1 MRFLSRNREIGYDN
15 AIQTARDR
23 AAEFQEEDDMIL
35 ADKIITLRKKAG
47 WSQEELASQLGVTR
61 QSVSKWEGAQSV
73 PDLDKVVQMSRL
85 FGVSTDYLL
94 KDELEEEEFVGS
106 EAEETPLRRVTMEQ
120 AARYLALRK
129 ACAPKIALAVAM
141 CIVSPV
147 VIIFLAALADA
158 GLGGISED
166 LAAGLGVSVILV
178 LVAIAVGMFL
188 SCGAKTK
195 EFDFLEKEPFETEY
209 GVSGMVRERRK
220 AYEPTA
226 SRCTILGVV
235 LCILAVVPL
244 MLGVGLASSDVAA
257 LLVRVAPADV
267 YAAAAVDA
275 LLLLVACGVG
285 VLVWSGTYTGAMDQ
299 LLEEGDYTR
308 KKKARS
314 GVMSTV
320 SLIYWLSVT
329 AIFLFYT
336 FGPKGNGQ
344 PQYSWFIWAVGGVLY
359 AAVMGIV
366 SLVLYHKDIR
376 NGCKK
381 KRGRTLCSILNT

>member
-1 MRFLSRNREIGYDN
+1 MHFLSRNREIGYDN

-94 KDELEEEEFVGS
+94 KDELEEEEFVES
-106 EAEETPLRRVTMEQ
+106 EADEAPLRRVTMEQ

-141 CIVSPV
+141 CIASPV
-147 VIIFLAALADA
+147 VIIFLSAMADA

-235 LCILAVVPL
+235 LCILAVVSL

-366 SLVLYHKDIR
+366 SLVLYHKD
-376 NGCKK
+376 KM
-381 KRGRTLCSILNT
+381 

>member
-23 AAEFQEEDDMIL
+23 AIEIQEEDDMIL

-94 KDELEEEEFVGS
+94 KDELEEEEFVES
-106 EAEETPLRRVTMEQ
+106 EADEAPLRRVTMEQ

-141 CIVSPV
+141 CIISPV
-147 VIIFLAALADA
+147 VIIFLSAMADA

-336 FGPKGNGQ
+336 FGPRGNGQ
-344 PQYSWFIWAVGGVLY
+344 PRYSWFIWAIGGVLY

-366 SLVLYHKDIR
+366 SLVLHHKD
-376 NGCKK
+376 KM
-381 KRGRTLCSILNT
+381 

>member
-23 AAEFQEEDDMIL
+23 TIEIQEEDDMIL

-94 KDELEEEEFVGS
+94 KDELEEEEFVES
-106 EAEETPLRRVTMEQ
+106 EADEAPLRRVTMEQ

-141 CIVSPV
+141 CIISPV
-147 VIIFLAALADA
+147 VIIFLSAMADA

-257 LLVRVAPADV
+257 LLVRVAPAGV

-366 SLVLYHKDIR
+366 SLVLHHKD
-376 NGCKK
+376 KM
-381 KRGRTLCSILNT
+381 

>member
-1 MRFLSRNREIGYDN
+1 
-15 AIQTARDR
+15 
-23 AAEFQEEDDMIL
+23 MIL
-35 ADKIITLRKKAG
+35 ADKIMTLRKKAG
-47 WSQEELASQLGVTR
+47 WSQEELAGQLGVTR

-94 KDELEEEEFVGS
+94 KDEMEDEEFV
-106 EAEETPLRRVTMEQ
+106 EAAEEEAPLRKVTMEQ

-147 VIIFLAALADA
+147 VIILLAAVADA
-158 GLGGISED
+158 GIGGISED
-166 LAAGLGVSVILV
+166 LAAGIGVSVILV
-178 LVAIAVGMFL
+178 LVAAAVAIFL

-195 EFDFLEKEPFETEY
+195 EFEFLEKEPFETEY
-209 GVSGMVRERRK
+209 GVSGMVRERRR

-226 SRCTILGVV
+226 SRCTIVGVV

-244 MLGVGLASSDVAA
+244 MLGVGLASSGVAA
-257 LLVRVAPADV
+257 MLTRIAPADV
-267 YAAAAVDA
+267 YAAAAVDV

-285 VLVWSGTYTGAMDQ
+285 VLVLSGTYTAAMDQ

-308 KKKARS
+308 REKARS
-314 GVMSTV
+314 GVKGTV
-320 SLIYWLSVT
+320 TLIYWLGVT

-336 FGPKGNGQ
+336 FGPNGNGQ
-344 PQYSWFIWAVGGVLY
+344 PGCSWFIWAVGGVLY
-359 AAVMGIV
+359 AAVMGVVTLI
-366 SLVLYHKDIR
+366 LRWKD
-376 NGCKK
+376 KM
-381 KRGRTLCSILNT
+381 

>member
-23 AAEFQEEDDMIL
+23 AIEIQEEDDMIL

-94 KDELEEEEFVGS
+94 KDELEEEEFVES
-106 EAEETPLRRVTMEQ
+106 EADETPLRRVTMEQ

-141 CIVSPV
+141 CIISPV
-147 VIIFLAALADA
+147 VIIFLSAMADA

-320 SLIYWLSVT
+320 TLIYWLSVT

-366 SLVLYHKDIR
+366 SLVLHHKD
-376 NGCKK
+376 KM
-381 KRGRTLCSILNT
+381 

>member
-1 MRFLSRNREIGYDN
+1 
-15 AIQTARDR
+15 
-23 AAEFQEEDDMIL
+23 MIL

-94 KDELEEEEFVGS
+94 KDELEEEEFVES
-106 EAEETPLRRVTMEQ
+106 EADETPLRRVTMEQ
-120 AARYLALRK
+120 ASRYLALRK

-141 CIVSPV
+141 CIASPV
-147 VIIFLAALADA
+147 VIIFLSAMADA

-366 SLVLYHKDIR
+366 SLVLHHKD
-376 NGCKK
+376 KM
-381 KRGRTLCSILNT
+381 

>member
-23 AAEFQEEDDMIL
+23 AIEIQEEDDMIL

-94 KDELEEEEFVGS
+94 KDELEEEEFVES
-106 EAEETPLRRVTMEQ
+106 EADEAPLRRVTMEQ

-141 CIVSPV
+141 CIISPV
-147 VIIFLAALADA
+147 VIIFLSAMADA
-158 GLGGISED
+158 GLGGISEN

-366 SLVLYHKDIR
+366 SLVLHHKD
-376 NGCKK
+376 KM
-381 KRGRTLCSILNT
+381 

>member
-23 AAEFQEEDDMIL
+23 ALKFQEEDDMIL

-94 KDELEEEEFVGS
+94 KDELEEEEFVES
-106 EAEETPLRRVTMEQ
+106 EADEAPLRKVTMEQ

-147 VIIFLAALADA
+147 VIIFLSAMADA

-336 FGPKGNGQ
+336 FGPMGNGQ
-344 PQYSWFIWAVGGVLY
+344 PRNSWFIWAVGGVLY

-366 SLVLYHKDIR
+366 SLVLHHKD
-376 NGCKK
+376 KM
-381 KRGRTLCSILNT
+381 

>member
-23 AAEFQEEDDMIL
+23 AIEIQEEDDMIL

-94 KDELEEEEFVGS
+94 KDELEEEEFVES
-106 EAEETPLRRVTMEQ
+106 EADEAPLRRVTMEQ

-141 CIVSPV
+141 CIISPV
-147 VIIFLAALADA
+147 VIIFLSAMADA
-158 GLGGISED
+158 GLGGISEN

-366 SLVLYHKDIR
+366 SLVLYHKD
-376 NGCKK
+376 KM
-381 KRGRTLCSILNT
+381 

>member
-23 AAEFQEEDDMIL
+23 AIEIQEEDDMIL
-35 ADKIITLRKKAG
+35 ADKIITLRKKTG

-94 KDELEEEEFVGS
+94 KDELEEEEFVES
-106 EAEETPLRRVTMEQ
+106 EADEAPLRRVTMEQ

-141 CIVSPV
+141 CIISPV
-147 VIIFLAALADA
+147 VIIFLSAMADA
-158 GLGGISED
+158 GLGGISEN

-336 FGPKGNGQ
+336 FGPRGNGQ

-366 SLVLYHKDIR
+366 SLVLYHKD
-376 NGCKK
+376 KM
-381 KRGRTLCSILNT
+381 

>member
-23 AAEFQEEDDMIL
+23 AIEIQEEDDMIL

-94 KDELEEEEFVGS
+94 KDELEEEEFVES
-106 EAEETPLRRVTMEQ
+106 EADEAPLRRVTMEQ

-147 VIIFLAALADA
+147 VIIFLSAMADA
-158 GLGGISED
+158 GLGSISED

-178 LVAIAVGMFL
+178 RVAIAVGMFL

-244 MLGVGLASSDVAA
+244 MLELGVASSDVAA

-336 FGPKGNGQ
+336 FGPRGNGQ
-344 PQYSWFIWAVGGVLY
+344 PRYSWFIWAIGGVLY

-366 SLVLYHKDIR
+366 SLVLHHKD
-376 NGCKK
+376 KM
-381 KRGRTLCSILNT
+381 

>member
-1 MRFLSRNREIGYDN
+1 MRFLSRNRKIGYDN
-15 AIQTARDR
+15 AIQTARER
-23 AAEFQEEDDMIL
+23 ALKFQEEDDMIL

-94 KDELEEEEFVGS
+94 KDELEEEEFVES
-106 EAEETPLRRVTMEQ
+106 EADETPLRRVTMEQ

-141 CIVSPV
+141 CVVSPV
-147 VIIFLAALADA
+147 VIIFLSAMADA

-178 LVAIAVGMFL
+178 LVAIAVGIFL

-336 FGPKGNGQ
+336 FGPRGNGQ
-344 PQYSWFIWAVGGVLY
+344 PQYSWFIWPVGGVLY

-366 SLVLYHKDIR
+366 SLVLYHKD
-376 NGCKK
+376 KM
-381 KRGRTLCSILNT
+381 

>member
-1 MRFLSRNREIGYDN
+1 
-15 AIQTARDR
+15 
-23 AAEFQEEDDMIL
+23 
-35 ADKIITLRKKAG
+35 
-47 WSQEELASQLGVTR
+47 
-61 QSVSKWEGAQSV
+61 
-73 PDLDKVVQMSRL
+73 
-85 FGVSTDYLL
+85 
-94 KDELEEEEFVGS
+94 
-106 EAEETPLRRVTMEQ
+106 
-120 AARYLALRK
+120 
-129 ACAPKIALAVAM
+129 
-141 CIVSPV
+141 
-147 VIIFLAALADA
+147 
-158 GLGGISED
+158 
-166 LAAGLGVSVILV
+166 
-178 LVAIAVGMFL
+178 
-188 SCGAKTK
+188 
-195 EFDFLEKEPFETEY
+195 
-209 GVSGMVRERRK
+209 MVRERRK

-267 YAAAAVDA
+267 YAAAEVDA

-366 SLVLYHKDIR
+366 SLVLYHKD
-376 NGCKK
+376 KM
-381 KRGRTLCSILNT
+381 

>member
-1 MRFLSRNREIGYDN
+1 
-15 AIQTARDR
+15 
-23 AAEFQEEDDMIL
+23 MIL

-94 KDELEEEEFVGS
+94 KDELEEEEFVES
-106 EAEETPLRRVTMEQ
+106 AADEAPLRRVTMER

-141 CIVSPV
+141 CIISPV
-147 VIIFLAALADA
+147 VIIFLSAMADA
-158 GLGGISED
+158 GLGGISEN

-267 YAAAAVDA
+267 YAAAEVDA

-366 SLVLYHKDIR
+366 SLVLYHKD
-376 NGCKK
+376 KM
-381 KRGRTLCSILNT
+381 

>member
-1 MRFLSRNREIGYDN
+1 
-15 AIQTARDR
+15 
-23 AAEFQEEDDMIL
+23 
-35 ADKIITLRKKAG
+35 
-47 WSQEELASQLGVTR
+47 
-61 QSVSKWEGAQSV
+61 
-73 PDLDKVVQMSRL
+73 
-85 FGVSTDYLL
+85 
-94 KDELEEEEFVGS
+94 
-106 EAEETPLRRVTMEQ
+106 MEQ
-120 AARYLALRK
+120 AARCLALRK

-141 CIVSPV
+141 CIISPV
-147 VIIFLAALADA
+147 VIIFLSAMADA

-267 YAAAAVDA
+267 YARGGGGCAAA
-275 LLLLVACGVG
+275 
-285 VLVWSGTYTGAMDQ
+285 SGR
-299 LLEEGDYTR
+299 LR
-308 KKKARS
+308 
-314 GVMSTV
+314 
-320 SLIYWLSVT
+320 
-329 AIFLFYT
+329 
-336 FGPKGNGQ
+336 
-344 PQYSWFIWAVGGVLY
+344 
-359 AAVMGIV
+359 
-366 SLVLYHKDIR
+366 
-376 NGCKK
+376 
-381 KRGRTLCSILNT
+381 RGRARLERNVHRRDGPAARGGRLHAQKRRRAAA

>member
-1 MRFLSRNREIGYDN
+1 MRFLSRNRKIGYDN
-15 AIQTARDR
+15 AIQTAWER
-23 AAEFQEEDDMIL
+23 ALKFQEEDDMIL
-35 ADKIITLRKKAG
+35 ADKIITLRKKTG
-47 WSQEELASQLGVTR
+47 WSQEELAVQLGVTR

-73 PDLDKVVQMSRL
+73 PDLDKVVQMSRI

-94 KDELEEEEFVGS
+94 KDELEEEEFVES
-106 EAEETPLRRVTMEQ
+106 EADETPLRRVTMEQ

-147 VIIFLAALADA
+147 VIIFLSAMADA
-158 GLGGISED
+158 GLGGISEN

-366 SLVLYHKDIR
+366 SLVLHHKD
-376 NGCKK
+376 KM
-381 KRGRTLCSILNT
+381 

>member
-1 MRFLSRNREIGYDN
+1 
-15 AIQTARDR
+15 
-23 AAEFQEEDDMIL
+23 MIL

-94 KDELEEEEFVGS
+94 KDELEEEEFVES
-106 EAEETPLRRVTMEQ
+106 EADETPLRRVTMEQ
-120 AARYLALRK
+120 AARCLALRK

-141 CIVSPV
+141 CIISPV
-147 VIIFLAALADA
+147 VIIFLSAMADA

-267 YAAAAVDA
+267 YAAAAVD
-275 LLLLVACGVG
+275 

-336 FGPKGNGQ
+336 FGPRGNGQ

-366 SLVLYHKDIR
+366 SLVLYHKD
-376 NGCKK
+376 KM
-381 KRGRTLCSILNT
+381 

>member
-1 MRFLSRNREIGYDN
+1 
-15 AIQTARDR
+15 
-23 AAEFQEEDDMIL
+23 MIL

-94 KDELEEEEFVGS
+94 KDELEEEEFVES
-106 EAEETPLRRVTMEQ
+106 EADEAPLRRVTMEQ

-141 CIVSPV
+141 CIISPV
-147 VIIFLAALADA
+147 VIIFLSAMADA

-257 LLVRVAPADV
+257 LL
-267 YAAAAVDA
+267 
-275 LLLLVACGVG
+275 LLVACGVG

-366 SLVLYHKDIR
+366 SLVLYHKD
-376 NGCKK
+376 KM
-381 KRGRTLCSILNT
+381 

>member
-23 AAEFQEEDDMIL
+23 TIEIQEEDDMIL

-94 KDELEEEEFVGS
+94 KDELEEEEFVES
-106 EAEETPLRRVTMEQ
+106 EADEAPLRRVTMEQ

-147 VIIFLAALADA
+147 VIIFLSAMADA

-336 FGPKGNGQ
+336 FGPRGNGQ

-366 SLVLYHKDIR
+366 SLVLYHKD
-376 NGCKK
+376 KM
-381 KRGRTLCSILNT
+381 

>member
-1 MRFLSRNREIGYDN
+1 
-15 AIQTARDR
+15 
-23 AAEFQEEDDMIL
+23 MIL

-94 KDELEEEEFVGS
+94 KDELEEEEFVES
-106 EAEETPLRRVTMEQ
+106 EADETPLRRVTMEQ

-147 VIIFLAALADA
+147 VIIFLSAMADA

-195 EFDFLEKEPFETEY
+195 GFDFLEKEPFETEY
-209 GVSGMVRERRK
+209 GVSGMVREREREFREK
-220 AYEPTA
+220 N
-226 SRCTILGVV
+226 SRLTVIGTV
-235 LCILAVVPL
+235 LCILSVLPMFAVLSVLPAADDVVYIAAVCVL
-244 MLGVGLASSDVAA
+244 LFMVGLGCIAF
-257 LLVRVAPADV
+257 V
-267 YAAAAVDA
+267 Y
-275 LLLLVACGVG
+275 
-285 VLVWSGTYTGAMDQ
+285 SGTYHGAMEK
-299 LLEEGDYTR
+299 LLEEGDYSRDNKGRR
-308 KKKARS
+308 KVIGTISA
-314 GVMSTV
+314 V
-320 SLIYWLSVT
+320 YWLIVT
-329 AIFLFYT
+329 AVFLVMMFSPSSPMLPNET
-336 FGPKGNGQ
+336 
-344 PQYSWFIWAVGGVLY
+344 WIIWAVGGVLY
-359 AAVMGIV
+359 AAVMAV
-366 SLVLYHKDIR
+366 VRLLT
-376 NGCKK
+376 
-381 KRGRTLCSILNT
+381 GRK

>member
-1 MRFLSRNREIGYDN
+1 
-15 AIQTARDR
+15 
-23 AAEFQEEDDMIL
+23 MIL
-35 ADKIITLRKKAG
+35 ADKIMTLRKKAG

-94 KDELEEEEFVGS
+94 KDEMEDEEFV
-106 EAEETPLRRVTMEQ
+106 ETAEEEAPLRRVTMEQ
-120 AARYLALRK
+120 AARYLAIRK

-141 CIVSPV
+141 CIVSPAA
-147 VIIFLAALADA
+147 IILLAALADA
-158 GLGGISED
+158 GIGGISEN

-178 LVAIAVGMFL
+178 LVAAAVAIFL

-195 EFDFLEKEPFETEY
+195 EFEFLEKEPFETEY

-226 SRCTILGVV
+226 SRCTIAGVV

-244 MLGVGLASSDVAA
+244 MLGVGLASSDAAA

-267 YAAAAVDA
+267 FAAAAVDA
-275 LLLLVACGVG
+275 LLLLVACGAG
-285 VLVWSGTYTGAMDQ
+285 VLVLSGTYTAAMDQ

-308 KKKARS
+308 REKARS
-314 GVMSTV
+314 GVKGTV
-320 SLIYWLSVT
+320 TLIYWLSVT

-336 FGPKGNGQ
+336 FGPNGNGQ

-366 SLVLYHKDIR
+366 
-376 NGCKK
+376 
-381 KRGRTLCSILNT
+381 TLILRWRDKM

>member
-23 AAEFQEEDDMIL
+23 AIEIQEEDDMIL
-35 ADKIITLRKKAG
+35 ADRIITLCKKAG

-94 KDELEEEEFVGS
+94 KDELEEEEFVES
-106 EAEETPLRRVTMEQ
+106 EADETPLRRVTMEQ

-147 VIIFLAALADA
+147 VIIFLSAMADA
-158 GLGGISED
+158 GLGSISED

-244 MLGVGLASSDVAA
+244 MLELGVASSDVAA

-336 FGPKGNGQ
+336 FGPRGNGQ
-344 PQYSWFIWAVGGVLY
+344 PRYSWFIWAIGGVLY

-366 SLVLYHKDIR
+366 SLVLHHKD
-376 NGCKK
+376 KM
-381 KRGRTLCSILNT
+381 